1 MHLQQMLRQDRVTL
15 KKDTLPLTHRDT
27 DGHACVCVSVC
38 ARTFTQARQR
48 KPMSGQERQRG
59 GVLFSRSLLCLSAQR
74 DDGEGRAMGE
84 KEGQGVRE

>member
-1 MHLQQMLRQDRVTL
+1 
-15 KKDTLPLTHRDT
+15 
-27 DGHACVCVSVC
+27 
-38 ARTFTQARQR
+38 
-48 KPMSGQERQRG
+48 MSGQERQRG

>member
-15 KKDTLPLTHRDT
+15 KKDTLPLRHRDT
-27 DGHACVCVSVC
+27 HTHTSVSVC

-74 DDGEGRAMGE
+74 DDGEGRARGE